1 MRRTCLLAACLTIA
15 AATPGALEPGQLEPT
30 GAAAHQHQGL
40 SGTDIAVRIIALP
53 SQADVVSTLAS
64 EMRSLGFSDVA
75 TSPAVDVRDASPISL
90 LRSGVLSQS
99 SYLSIIHGV
108 KRYREIANHAA
119 VGCYLSHIRSCS
131 EDADVLVLEADA
143 QPSALLPIRIAA
155 ARAYPGLD
163 TLQLGP
169 WKVFRS
175 LNASASAQH
184 PPAAAAEHLAEAADA
199 SAAASAASA
208 PRIMP
213 VGDRIALG
221 TQAVLYTATGCK
233 RLRAAL
239 ADRPIEMQYDNAL
252 GFLAQVGQLNHFI
265 ERPVRGPTDAMAT
278 KDSLE
283 TKALD
288 SSLRSWTK
296 TLPTSEAMSAEAAM
310 GVQIGEGYAYSAGVR
325 TSAANETTIQAHACP
340 LCKVPASAHLI
351 PSARESIHDM
361 LHRAFTYPLA
371 YEIELREG

>member
-1 MRRTCLLAACLTIA
+1 MRRTCLLAASLTIA

-169 WKVFRS
+169 WKVFTS
-175 LNASASAQH
+175 LNVTSAQH
-184 PPAAAAEHLAEAADA
+184 PPAAAAEHLAEAAD
-199 SAAASAASA
+199 ASAASA

-288 SSLRSWTK
+288 SSLRSWTR

-325 TSAANETTIQAHACP
+325 TSVANETTIQAHACA

-361 LHRAFTYPLA
+361 LHRAFKYPLA
-371 YEIELREG
+371 YEVELREG